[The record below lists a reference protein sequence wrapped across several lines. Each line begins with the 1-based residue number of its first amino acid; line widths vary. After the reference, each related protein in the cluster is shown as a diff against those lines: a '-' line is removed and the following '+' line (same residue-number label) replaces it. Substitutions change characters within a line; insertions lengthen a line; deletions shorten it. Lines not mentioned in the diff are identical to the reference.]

1 MEICA
6 MSSDTQPNVVIG
18 DIACDD
24 IELVHKFIVNTQGPA
39 ENECDERYIKALMKK
54 GWLRIEGQIRFPEKE
69 ATAPSK
75 TDYLHWIIDNEG
87 LHFGKIAIL
96 NGTIVGVL
104 LCYTQPENHKA
115 FLSNI
120 AVAHQ
125 HRRKGIGSTL
135 MDELISFYRQKSG
148 IQAIEVVVALTNSI
162 AVKFYLEHNFGITK
176 LRDTGYT
183 MQFNLRNGKI

>member
-6 MSSDTQPNVVIG
+6 MSLDIQPNIVIR
-18 DIACDD
+18 DITGDD

-54 GWLRIEGQIRFPEKE
+54 GLLRIEGQIRFPEKE

-75 TDYLHWIIDNEG
+75 TDYLHWIVDNEG

-96 NGTIVGVL
+96 DGTIVGVL
-104 LCYTQPENHKA
+104 LCYTQPKNHKA

-125 HRRKGIGSTL
+125 HRRKGIGSIL
-135 MDELISFYRQKSG
+135 MDELISFYKQKSG
-148 IQAIEVVVALTNSI
+148 IEAIEVGVALTNSI
-162 AVKFYLEHNFGITK
+162 AVKFYLEHYFKIIK
-176 LRDTGYT
+176 LKDTGYT
-183 MQFNLRNGKI
+183 MQYALKNGKI